1 MAESGVGCIDGESV
15 VEAVVGDITGES
27 AGQGSLGGA
36 GVSGGAT
43 QGSGGVDIKEPVGGG
58 DDASTKGEG
67 GCLDIAG
74 GIDLEKIAI
83 SDDADVDA
91 MKGWR
96 RQLFGED
103 ALKLKR
109 GEIALV
115 LSGSRVEVV
124 EIEG

>member
-1 MAESGVGCIDGESV
+1 GVASKLI
-15 VEAVVGDITGES
+15 
-27 AGQGSLGGA
+27 
-36 GVSGGAT
+36 AT
-43 QGSGGVDIKEPVGGG
+43 V
-58 DDASTKGEG
+58 A
-67 GCLDIAG
+67 
-74 GIDLEKIAI
+74 DLEQIAI
-83 SDDADVDA
+83 NDDADIDA

-115 LSGSRVEVV
+115 LNGARVEVV